1 MSLSISKYAVT
12 LLAIFST
19 LAGPVAAHATEPA
32 ARSAEILTSSER
44 PSEGISQTKF
54 FLWGA
59 AASTAMSGGLGLGV
73 ALGSQL
79 GSGLTLAAAVV
90 SAPVLTVVAA
100 TALVG
105 VGLYMLF
112 EANKEESATGVN
124 VRRDKPTV
132 SSAGAGDAATPRA
145 GGTRVPGAAGAGVLR

>member
-32 ARSAEILTSSER
+32 PRSEEILTSSER
-44 PSEGISQTKF
+44 PSDGISQTKF

-59 AASTAMSGGLGLGV
+59 AASTAMSGGLGLGI

-112 EANKEESATGVN
+112 EANKEERTGVN

-132 SSAGAGDAATPRA
+132 SSAGAGDAAAPRA